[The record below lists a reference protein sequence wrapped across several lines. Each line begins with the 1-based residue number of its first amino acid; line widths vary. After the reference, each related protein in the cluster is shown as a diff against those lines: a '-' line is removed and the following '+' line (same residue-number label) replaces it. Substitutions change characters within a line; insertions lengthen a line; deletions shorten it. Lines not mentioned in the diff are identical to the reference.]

1 MPYLRPDRT
10 GLPNPP
16 SEDGDNA
23 SEMPRS
29 ESYLRLSELATPSV
43 SSHAAESTQPDPHVQ
58 LKISRTAL
66 RGTTSKFAVPTSPGE
81 ERSPKRNSTYRLV
94 DYEEDVNP
102 ASLRSSSPV
111 PSASP
116 LPLLRD
122 VIMEC
127 SPSQGDDSEV
137 SSPQKSYHSPQ
148 DPNYPDSAVYLLN
161 CFD

>member
-58 LKISRTAL
+58 LKISRTPL
-66 RGTTSKFAVPTSPGE
+66 HGTTSKFAVPISPGE

-102 ASLRSSSPV
+102 LSFRSSSPV
-111 PSASP
+111 ASTSP
-116 LPLLRD
+116 LLLLQD

-127 SPSQGDDSEV
+127 SPSQTDDSDV

-148 DPNYPDSAVYLLN
+148 DPNYHDSAVYLY
-161 CFD
+161 